1 MALGTPL
8 RLPLLHVRVH
18 VRGWFTNT
26 EIKCIDLRRTRNV
39 AIKSASIFTVRTF
52 TRPVAWPP
60 APPALTLSGTA
71 RTARDAVTSAVS
83 VSQRRYRISGRY
95 VSTVAPTGRT
105 KADDSS
111 REDTAAK
118 PPVRPGRLPSTT
130 AVADALDYLSDVEVR
145 VLRSNDATPITHVA
159 HISDIH
165 IRRSDRFEEYNH
177 VFQRL
182 YEELRE
188 LRRLHPGSI
197 VVIAGDV
204 VHDKCNLHSN
214 GMDAT
219 WSFFKNLSG
228 IMPVVAIPGNHDGQ
242 VRNASAKNTLYALLR
257 DREHTYPIHLL
268 LSSGAYKYN
277 NIIFGVSSI
286 FDGKFVK
293 AKTIAGREEGN
304 TVKVALYHGAVG
316 RGTST
321 NSGYILQHVI
331 RTQVFRGYDLV
342 LLGDIHKHQYLNPG
356 RTIAYPGSLISQ
368 DFGEGDDDHG
378 WIEWD
383 LATCKPTYHRL
394 PNDYAH
400 KSIDFIK
407 GKVMYSGIEYDAES
421 IVKVLPKKAHLRI
434 MYNDD
439 LVAVNTF
446 ERFLLDSLPGLT
458 VKKIPMLPETI
469 VQSLPLLNL
478 SRPGD
483 LLNDQNLSSFIA
495 KSYPTLSPEEVM
507 ETMKALVKEMSTTE
521 DNGEYEAAD
530 WTPLVLKFSHLYG
543 YGSDNVIDFTR
554 LRDHGVVGL
563 FAPNAYGKSSVL
575 DILSIAM
582 FGKTTS
588 EGTLHPTIVNE
599 TQKGFDTSLYF
610 RAKGDIYRV
619 VRKGTKSK
627 MSQTCEL
634 HHLVSKE
641 QALHLVDEAAAY
653 TEVFLGEEYY
663 ATIKSR
669 GVSDTQKAV
678 SKLVGS
684 YDGFRLTSMCLQNS
698 ASLNSFISMPNVA
711 RKRMLLKLF
720 NLDVFEKMHAILK
733 PKLTTTEG
741 TFDWL
746 EKSLL
751 SLGNPDMV
759 QSEYHTQLAV
769 VTNRLESIESQMKM
783 LEIGTAVARA
793 SRRKVTLSEADIKE
807 QLSAILNTDALMIE
821 TEAIREDLGA
831 LENQEAE
838 LQRKVDGLVLVG
850 EKEAILKAHE
860 QFEISKRA
868 RLEKLQRNEDDMR
881 SWMKP
886 LYEMS
891 YDCFKHEAILK
902 EFEELKQELQATPAN
917 IKDLMFSD
925 TCDCCKHNRSILGQ
939 KETGTVMKYNM
950 VKEQVEKMESNK
962 KLFEDNQKIREHNKQ
977 LQEKLHEMWR
987 EKKSVIEEKDG
998 RYEMWDQQN
1007 NEHAELTAKLL
1018 AVSMKRNKLI
1028 SDYCKLEIGM
1038 AEEKKK
1044 HDELQQMLADI
1055 DHNLRV
1061 DSLVEEQRRELAK
1074 LYVEKQQLVKNHTNL
1089 IGKIATVEKDV
1100 KLYHS
1105 HKQEYDKLSEEKAM
1119 YERLEHITSPNGY
1132 SLHML
1137 QHYIP
1142 QICQGVNSVI
1152 SMYMDR
1158 DVDMRL
1164 EGDTISLMS
1173 VPRDMEG
1180 SPGCSIPSFS
1190 GMERFMVDVAIKIVL
1205 GKMAR
1210 VPHSGMM
1217 FIDEGMSV
1225 LDQDRMARIGDL
1237 FQFLRKHFHY
1247 TFIISHIDAVES
1259 SVDMRLYI
1267 TKEGR
1272 FSKINN
1278 TESWQ
1283 AFHSQFSPDQY

>member
-1 MALGTPL
+1 MNGA
-8 RLPLLHVRVH
+8 VH
-18 VRGWFTNT
+18 SY
-26 EIKCIDLRRTRNV
+26 
-39 AIKSASIFTVRTF
+39 AASKD
-52 TRPVAWPP
+52 PP
-60 APPALTLSGTA
+60 SEEM
-71 RTARDAVTSAVS
+71 TARD
-83 VSQRRYRISGRY
+83 RDICE
-95 VSTVAPTGRT
+95 P
-105 KADDSS
+105 
-111 REDTAAK
+111 AAK
-118 PPVRPGRLPSTT
+118 RSRYAAQGES
-130 AVADALDYLSDVEVR
+130 AADADALDYLSDVEVR
-145 VLRSNDATPITHVA
+145 VLHSNDATPITHVA

-165 IRRSDRFEEYNH
+165 IRRNDRFEEYDH

-188 LRRLHPGSI
+188 LRRHHPGSI

-242 VRNASAKNTLYALLR
+242 VRNPSAKNTLHALLR
-257 DREHTYPIHLL
+257 DREHTHPIHLL

-293 AKTIAGREEGN
+293 IESIANLEGN
-304 TVKVALYHGAVG
+304 TAKVALYHGAVG
-316 RGTST
+316 MGTNAT
-321 NSGYILQHVI
+321 SGYVSP
-331 RTQVFRGYDLV
+331 QVFRGYDLV
-342 LLGDIHKHQYLNPG
+342 LLGDIHKHQYLNVEQ
-356 RTIAYPGSLISQ
+356 TIAYPGSLISQ
-368 DFGEGDDDHG
+368 DFGELDDDHG

-407 GKVMYSGIEYDAES
+407 GKVMYSGVEYDAES

-458 VKKIPMLPETI
+458 VKKIPMLPETM
-469 VQSLPLLNL
+469 VQSLPLLNV

-483 LLNDQNLSSFIA
+483 LLNDQNLSHFIA

-634 HHLVSKE
+634 YHLVSME
-641 QALHLVDEAAAY
+641 QALHLVDEAATY

-663 ATIKSR
+663 ATKKSR
-669 GVSDTQKAV
+669 VFSDTQKAV

-684 YDGFRLTSMCLQNS
+684 YDGFRLTSMCLQNG

-720 NLDVFEKMHAILK
+720 NLDVFGIAHENVKNK
-733 PKLTTTEG
+733 
-741 TFDWL
+741 F
-746 EKSLL
+746 KSANENVKRCEQELNA
-751 SLGNPDMV
+751 LGNPKNLLL
-759 QSEYHTQLAV
+759 QLKERQVAV
-769 VTNRLESIESQMKM
+769 NNKLESINNDIYKLRS
-783 LEIGTAVARA
+783 AVDTSKA
-793 SRRKVTLSEADIKE
+793 SIKKVAGSEKVIKQ
-807 QLSAILNTDALMIE
+807 QLSALDTDALMIE

-831 LENQEAE
+831 LESQEAE
-838 LQRKVDGLVLVG
+838 LQRKVGELVLVA
-850 EKEAILKAHE
+850 EREAILKSHE
-860 QFEISKRA
+860 QFEISKRT
-868 RLEKLQRNEDDMR
+868 RLEKLQKNEDDMR

-886 LYEMS
+886 LHGVS

-939 KETGTVMKYNM
+939 KDTGTVMKYKM

-987 EKKSVIEEKDG
+987 EKKSVSEEKDG

-1028 SDYCKLEIGM
+1028 SDNYKHEVGM
-1038 AEEKKK
+1038 AEKKQK
-1044 HDELQQMLADI
+1044 RNELQKLLADI
-1055 DHNLRV
+1055 DHNRRM
-1061 DSLVEEQRRELAK
+1061 DSLVQDDTKKLDRLNKDREP
-1074 LYVEKQQLVKNHTNL
+1074 LVKEQTEL
-1089 IGKIATVEKDV
+1089 IGKIATVEKDE

-1105 HKQEYDKLSEEKAM
+1105 HKQEYGRMSEEKAM

-1158 DVDMRL
+1158 DVYMRL

-1173 VPRDMEG
+1173 IPRDKEW
-1180 SPGCSIPSFS
+1180 SPDCLISSFS
-1190 GMERFMVDVAIKIVL
+1190 GMEWFVVDVAIKIVL

-1225 LDQDRMARIGDL
+1225 LDQGRMAHIGDL
-1237 FQFLRKHFHY
+1237 FQFLRNHFRY
-1247 TFIISHIDAVES
+1247 TFVISHIDTVES
-1259 SVDMRLYI
+1259 HVDTRLRI

-1278 TESWQ
+1278 TEN
-1283 AFHSQFSPDQY
+1283 